1 MNSSTNLE
9 QEKNFNPRLLWV
21 LHPKSE
27 KQDFSQKSKS
37 NYLKPFQSLK
47 QV

>member
-21 LHPKSE
+21 LHPKNQN
-27 KQDFSQKSKS
+27 KTF
-37 NYLKPFQSLK
+37 LKK
-47 QV
+47 VTTTI